1 MWNFSRVAASD
12 ASNQPNNTM
21 QTTTHRTIA
30 EIEADLVAAGR
41 QRDRFRAIINEGQG
55 GYTDE
60 SKIESLLE
68 ELHAAQ
74 DATCPL
80 KRDIAGERAWFNGQG
95 FRSVIDAERACRARG
110 YSMQQLKDAIKAAGN

>member
-1 MWNFSRVAASD
+1 
-12 ASNQPNNTM
+12 M
-21 QTTTHRTIA
+21 QNTTHRTIA

-60 SKIESLLE
+60 SKIESLIE

-74 DATCPL
+74 DAACPL
-80 KRDIAGERAWFNGQG
+80 NRDIAGERAWFNAQG

-110 YSMQQLKDAIKAAGN
+110 YSMQQLKDAIKAASN